1 MNKKAKKPIEK
12 QQSLEEQAINHK
24 ETEGR
29 KVNPQEQQ
37 RKEQHQPRDN
47 A

>member
-1 MNKKAKKPIEK
+1 MNKKGRKPVSKE
-12 QQSLEEQAINHK
+12 QSLEEQAINHK
-24 ETEGR
+24 ESEGR

-37 RKEQHQPRDN
+37 RKEQHQPRDT

>member
-1 MNKKAKKPIEK
+1 MNKNTKKPVKKE
-12 QQSLEEQAINHK
+12 QSLEEQAINHK

-29 KVNPQEQQ
+29 KVNPQEKQ
-37 RKEQHQPRDN
+37 RQEQHQPRDN